1 MIITPLPAAASNS
14 ECRRRSHPNCRATD
28 YELELVTSY
37 CAPLYWAVR
46 DEDGSFGSHNGTAFF
61 LDAGEGL
68 FAVTAC
74 HLVDGWNAS
83 RATEDAGPLRLAGR
97 DT

>member
-1 MIITPLPAAASNS
+1 MPIDEQLSIDEAKAIMAGGLG
-14 ECRRRSHPNCRATD
+14 D

-37 CAPLYWAVR
+37 CAPLYWAAR

-74 HLVDGWNAS
+74 HVVDGWNAS
-83 RATEDAGPLRLAGR
+83 RATEDAGPLRLARR